1 MKVNW
6 FKIIVYFGILFYTFY
21 ILSPIIWMI
30 LSSLLNEAD
39 LLLLSSELNIEGIF
53 RPTLREYITAIKN
66 TLILKAIADTTM
78 YSAITAVLA
87 TLISAFT
94 AYAYIYINFSFRKPL
109 FLIHGSLQTIPGWSV
124 AIPIYLLMRQL
135 ALFDTYF
142 AIIFVQVGWCLPF
155 GVWMLSS
162 FLKALPKEL
171 EESAFVDGC
180 SRLYAF
186 LKIILPL
193 SAPGLAAV
201 LIWSFL
207 VTWGEFGW
215 PLILTA
221 TNISAITTTIAGA
234 TGLFGALYGL
244 INAQGVL
251 SIIPPVI
258 IAVAFQRFLIKGLT
272 AGAIKG

>member
-1 MKVNW
+1 
-6 FKIIVYFGILFYTFY
+6 
-21 ILSPIIWMI
+21 
-30 LSSLLNEAD
+30 
-39 LLLLSSELNIEGIF
+39 
-53 RPTLREYITAIKN
+53 
-66 TLILKAIADTTM
+66 
-78 YSAITAVLA
+78 
-87 TLISAFT
+87 
-94 AYAYIYINFSFRKPL
+94 
-109 FLIHGSLQTIPGWSV
+109 
-124 AIPIYLLMRQL
+124 MRQL

-162 FLKALPKEL
+162 FLKTLPKEL